1 MPKSYLFQLNLDLSN
16 RDTDPNFNVDFP
28 SYSWE
33 ITNKNFIDQCI
44 PSGFFNIEDCF
55 SKLLNGS
62 TEVVNEI
69 CRIRNQLNEQQFLP
83 VQLIATLQRN
93 DQGVPEIFQCFITI
107 LDHINEDGE
116 TDTINSLFEYN
127 PQSFCY
133 LGLYGEVIRVNKKLS
148 DFLSVP
154 ESVLV
159 QHNFRD
165 FIQPNE
171 LPDAEQIFKMAK
183 EGQAN
188 QYEFTVY
195 VQNGIEKRV
204 RINVFPRFKTGKVIG
219 VYGIFEDITET
230 EESLDRWQNLVEQ
243 CPLPITIYQDYNIIF
258 TNEASVGF
266 YEVESLDDLV
276 GSNILNYIHPE
287 DKKVLID
294 RKSKLQNG
302 HLLEPSE
309 TRLVTKK
316 GTIKY
321 IIASSRPI
329 NYNGQKSI
337 QSVLFDITEI
347 RNQQILI
354 EKSLKEKDILL
365 KEIHHRVK
373 NNLAIVSGLLE
384 LQVQSIKDEGT
395 IAALKDSQNRIQS
408 IALVHQQL
416 YQFES
421 FDEIHLDLYLNDLI
435 SGLKKTLDSSRTI
448 DFKIESDHIKISIE
462 YAIPCSLI
470 LNEVVLL
477 LKAVQ

>member
-1 MPKSYLFQLNLDLSN
+1 M
-16 RDTDPNFNVDFP
+16 
-28 SYSWE
+28 
-33 ITNKNFIDQCI
+33 
-44 PSGFFNIEDCF
+44 
-55 SKLLNGS
+55 
-62 TEVVNEI
+62 
-69 CRIRNQLNEQQFLP
+69 
-83 VQLIATLQRN
+83 
-93 DQGVPEIFQCFITI
+93 
-107 LDHINEDGE
+107 
-116 TDTINSLFEYN
+116 
-127 PQSFCY
+127 
-133 LGLYGEVIRVNKKLS
+133 
-148 DFLSVP
+148 
-154 ESVLV
+154 
-159 QHNFRD
+159 
-165 FIQPNE
+165 
-171 LPDAEQIFKMAK
+171 
-183 EGQAN
+183 
-188 QYEFTVY
+188 
-195 VQNGIEKRV
+195 
-204 RINVFPRFKTGKVIG
+204 
-219 VYGIFEDITET
+219 YGIFEDITET

-316 GTIKY
+316 ELLNISLLVQDQLITTG
-321 IIASSRPI
+321 R
-329 NYNGQKSI
+329 NLYN
-337 QSVLFDITEI
+337 LYFLITEI

-470 LNEVVLL
+470 LNEVVINAYKHAFINVSNPTINISVKQKDNNVELEVCDNGIGFSKKDSSKEKSSL
-477 LKAVQ
+477 GSTLIEILTQQIYGNYNYSDNSESGTCFKLTFPIR